1 MFLYLIEFAVSVTA
15 QSIDLCAPGE
25 SVCVG
30 EEAVF
35 TCKAI
40 VTGNLMWISDCF
52 IGQSNTGKSITIPSN
67 TQLGSRMSSTQYPNN
82 YALLNRVNNNTGVPE
97 LTSTLHVQVERPI
110 DGLHVHVCTVFCKT
124 TDGLVKNV
132 TAQILGNTYC
142 TCSIYMTL
150 YM

>member
-1 MFLYLIEFAVSVTA
+1 MFLCLIEFAVSVTA

-35 TCKAI
+35 TCKAV

-67 TQLGSRMSSTQYPNN
+67 TQLGLRMSSTQYPNN
-82 YALLNRVNNNTGVPE
+82 YALLKSVNNNTGVPE

-110 DGLHVHVCTVFCKT
+110 DGLCTVICMT
-124 TDGLVKNV
+124 TDGLERSATVK
-132 TAQILGNTYC
+132 ILGNTYS

-150 YM
+150 YMYM